1 MQTLIAVYLY
11 LIVIVGFLIGW
22 VMNIVKLFSVP
33 FDPLSA
39 ELVLRIVGIP
49 VGVIGAVYGWF

>member
-33 FDPLSA
+33 FDHLSA
-39 ELVLRIVGIP
+39 ELALRIVGIP